1 MSEKAAPF
9 SEKQN
14 QEEEGAQTLN
24 SGQTYIN
31 GDEKAVQDKSS
42 SWDEYIFC
50 SGLSLRGTC
59 FILREGGLMFL
70 GHKGP
75 FNYSGK

>member
-1 MSEKAAPF
+1 MLPPQCGPEATCAVSEKAAPF

-14 QEEEGAQTLN
+14 QEEEGALTLN

-42 SWDEYIFC
+42 S
-50 SGLSLRGTC
+50 
-59 FILREGGLMFL
+59 
-70 GHKGP
+70 
-75 FNYSGK
+75 